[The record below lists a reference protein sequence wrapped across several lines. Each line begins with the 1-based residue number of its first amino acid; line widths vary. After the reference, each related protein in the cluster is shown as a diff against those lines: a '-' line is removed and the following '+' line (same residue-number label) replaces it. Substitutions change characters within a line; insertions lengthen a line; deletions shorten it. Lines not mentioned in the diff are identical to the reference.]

1 MPQARPV
8 SHAGCTCSNLAP
20 EQLRRQTIRGSEKM
34 GPVAYFSLC
43 LLGCLIFNPSL
54 EGIGATSCPSDWLL
68 YNDRCYA
75 FFPEKVSW
83 SEAEVQC
90 QYHRNG
96 AHLAS
101 ILTAAEGTVVARYIT
116 ESGFKDHVW
125 IGLHD
130 PRKYRRWRWTDGSRY
145 YNKAWKNGEPNNKDG
160 VEYCVELTSYTGFK
174 NWNDAPCN
182 KQNGYICKY
191 RP

>member
-1 MPQARPV
+1 
-8 SHAGCTCSNLAP
+8 
-20 EQLRRQTIRGSEKM
+20 M
-34 GPVAYFSLC
+34 GPVTYFGLC

-54 EGIGATSCPSDWLL
+54 EGIGATPCPSDWLF
-68 YNDRCYA
+68 YQGRCYA

-90 QYHRNG
+90 QYHHNG

-101 ILTAAEGTVVARYIT
+101 ILTEAEGTMVARYIR
-116 ESGFKDHVW
+116 ESHFKDNVW

-145 YNKAWKNGEPNNKDG
+145 YYKAWNTVEPNNNYG
-160 VEYCVELTSYTGFK
+160 VEYCVELLNQRDFELE
-174 NWNDAPCN
+174 
-182 KQNGYICKY
+182 
-191 RP
+191 